1 MYPTWVVGSALDP
14 KGPSCL
20 HQITDLETEVWAMGL
35 LAATRSCLLRP
46 PQPTGTR
53 NMGVY

>member
-1 MYPTWVVGSALDP
+1 MYPTRVVGSALDP

-20 HQITDLETEVWAMGL
+20 HQITDLETKVWAMGL
-35 LAATRSCLLRP
+35 LAAARSCLLRP
-46 PQPTGTR
+46 PQPTGRR